1 MPQEMSPEMCRE
13 ADLAGRLQRLIR
25 RAQEGDPA
33 VLDELRAALDANPTV
48 WERCGDL
55 ALQAQA
61 SWLNLVA
68 GTDLFLHESLSRK
81 LEQVKSEL
89 GVETATPLER
99 LLIDRVAACWLQ
111 THYADAAYAQLKQPT
126 PAQHTAALR
135 RQSACQQ
142 RYMQAIKTLVITR
155 KLLRPALSPVDLAMR
170 PSADTRASRATGG
183 RLRPEGEPL
192 GVLN

>member
-1 MPQEMSPEMCRE
+1 MTSETSRE
-13 ADLAGRLQRLIR
+13 ADVVERLQRLVR
-25 RAQEGDPA
+25 RAQEGDQS
-33 VLDELRAALDANPTV
+33 VLDELRAALDANPTI

-68 GTDLFLHESLSRK
+68 GADLFLHESLSRK
-81 LEQVKSEL
+81 LEQVRNEL
-89 GVETATPLER
+89 GIEGASPLER
-99 LLIDRVAACWLQ
+99 LLIDRVVACWLQ
-111 THYADAAYAQLKQPT
+111 THYADATYAQLKEPT
-126 PAQHTAALR
+126 PVQHTAVLR

-142 RYMQAIKTLVITR
+142 RYLQAIKALVTVR
-155 KLLRPALSPVDLAMR
+155 KLLRPPLSPVDLALR
-170 PSADTRASRATGG
+170 PSADTRAAPAWGG